1 MKSRSS
7 RSAWRAGTTVAFAA
21 ALAFTSGGIAAAG
34 TGSTGTGGNGP
45 SVTPLTFDGWSS
57 CPVADPD
64 VGTCAT
70 VVSRGGELKIGSL
83 SVPVPDGSLK
93 VAGGVKYE
101 LLPDGD
107 FKDVFVPQAGTNY
120 GVLSN
125 PITIPGGVFGID
137 TPLGATQV
145 KAQVEAV
152 GLPSVDVL
160 DAKVSLPVRMKL
172 SNSLL
177 GDNCYIGS
185 ASKPITFNL
194 TTSGNPPSQPIG
206 SVPGAVF
213 PNVPHTDNSFSVPA
227 ASGCGFL
234 GSLNWVVNL
243 RADTPSAA
251 GKNSLTTVS
260 DIYTAPAWAVA

>member
-7 RSAWRAGTTVAFAA
+7 GSVSRAGSAIALAA
-21 ALAFTSGGIAAAG
+21 ALTFAGGGIASAG
-34 TGSTGTGGNGP
+34 TGSTGTGGAGP
-45 SVTPLTFDGWSS
+45 SLTPLTFDGWSS
-57 CPVADPD
+57 CQVPDPD

-70 VVSRGGELKIGSL
+70 IVTRGGEMNIGSL
-83 SVPVPDGSLK
+83 SVPIPDGSLK
-93 VAGGVKYE
+93 IAGGVTYE
-101 LLPDGD
+101 LLPNGD
-107 FKDVFVPQAGTNY
+107 FKDVFIPQPGTNH
-120 GVLSN
+120 GVLST
-125 PITIPGGVFGID
+125 PITIPGGVFGIN
-137 TPLGATQV
+137 TPLATTKV
-145 KAQVEAV
+145 EAQVEAV

-172 SNSLL
+172 SNALL

-185 ASKPITFNL
+185 TSNPITFNL

-213 PNVPHTDNSFSVPA
+213 PNVTHTDNNYSVPA

-251 GKNSLTTVS
+251 GKNTLTTIS
-260 DIYTAPAWAVA
+260 DIYTAPAWMVA